1 MAEQHGYK
9 LAPTREPASV
19 PLGAVLDHGG
29 FKRGARKQLQ
39 HLAENAVAEFYP
51 PSLKL

>member
-19 PLGAVLDHGG
+19 PLGAVLDHGA
-29 FKRGARKQLQ
+29 FKLGARKQLQ